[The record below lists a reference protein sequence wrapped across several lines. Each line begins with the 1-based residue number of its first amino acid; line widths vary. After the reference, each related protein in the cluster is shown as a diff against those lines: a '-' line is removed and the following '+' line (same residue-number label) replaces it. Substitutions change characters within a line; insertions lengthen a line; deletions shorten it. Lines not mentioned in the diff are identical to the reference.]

1 MKTRLLLPL
10 IFVLAT
16 ALSVFA
22 TSQLRYSTNPPYF
35 ECKSC
40 MKKEIFQEIKNNF
53 KITVTDLTPP
63 NPTPLNFSV
72 KADTKNAL
80 LLKLASNIP
89 GVHPAFVYNETQIT
103 QIYFLPESGKMPLPS
118 IPQEKQ
124 PPKEILGAKVTSVPR
139 DNDLPWADIE
149 EGDIIIEYD
158 NVPIE
163 KGPMELTTLMKERS
177 ENELIE
183 MTVIREGQVLRVFTL
198 GGYIDAG
205 LKTISVKQDTL

>member
-1 MKTRLLLPL
+1 MK
-10 IFVLAT
+10 
-16 ALSVFA
+16 
-22 TSQLRYSTNPPYF
+22 N
-35 ECKSC
+35 
-40 MKKEIFQEIKNNF
+40 EIFREIKNKF

-72 KADTKNAL
+72 VAETERDL
-80 LLKLASNIP
+80 LLKLSSNIP
-89 GVHPAFVYNETQIT
+89 GVHPAIVYNETKIT

-118 IPQEKQ
+118 FPEKEQ
-124 PPKEILGAKVTSVPR
+124 PPQKILGAEVTSVPR
-139 DNDLPWADIE
+139 DNSLPWADIE
-149 EGDIIIEYD
+149 IGDIIIEYD

-163 KGPMELTTLMKERS
+163 KGPVELTALMKERS

-205 LKTISVKQDTL
+205 LKTISVKQDTP